1 MSFLCSC
8 KQHVRQWARRVGC
21 GWTDAE
27 EENFTHLV
35 GLVLKQTLFGLASA
49 MAVDFASNQTFA
61 QTTQIAFSAPRL
73 DNHFSSIIIRIEISS
88 DMIKFFHSFLFL
100 LLRCCL
106 WNRCFLNKFSYLFSP
121 PEPRPGFVLHRRRRQ
136 KAMPKRTDRK
146 NIRRDEKLISFYF
159 ALRKEKKTL
168 LSFNEKYWE
177 RRFKRKL
184 IFHLYGDGIFASPPV
199 NRDSPCSRDAFARLL
214 LKSTKSIGSA
224 FDITF

>member
-1 MSFLCSC
+1 MWDNGLGVGG
-8 KQHVRQWARRVGC
+8 QTPRRK
-21 GWTDAE
+21 
-27 EENFTHLV
+27 NFPHLV
-35 GLVLKQTLFGLASA
+35 GLVLKQTLLGLASA

-88 DMIKFFHSFLFL
+88 DMIKFFHSFLSL

-146 NIRRDEKLISFYF
+146 KISAEMKNLFHF
-159 ALRKEKKTL
+159 ISRFEKKKNTL
-168 LSFNEKYWE
+168 KF
-177 RRFKRKL
+177 
-184 IFHLYGDGIFASPPV
+184 
-199 NRDSPCSRDAFARLL
+199 
-214 LKSTKSIGSA
+214 
-224 FDITF
+224 